1 MKRIVL
7 FGDST
12 MMGFRD
18 GKASDTLAKR
28 IRKDFPGYEVIN
40 MSISGYKTN
49 NAMTRV
55 DRIKRLNPKIVIIG
69 FGANDISTDDEIKP
83 GKFASNL
90 NSIIETLGR
99 ERIILLSPPYID
111 WLKDPTR
118 PWTRQLQFELV
129 TEHLSKQLDISYI
142 DLLHKMANC
151 ANLKELLQADGLHFT
166 KQGYNLLEDELI
178 PEIKATLIK
187 QNELVSN

>member
-18 GKASDTLAKR
+18 GKASDILAKC

-40 MSISGYKTN
+40 MSISDYKTN

-55 DRIKRLNPKIVIIG
+55 DRVKRLDPAVVILG
-69 FGANDISTDDEIKP
+69 FGVNDISTDDEIKP
-83 GKFASNL
+83 GKFAANL
-90 NSIIETLGR
+90 TNIIETLGSSKV
-99 ERIILLSPPYID
+99 ILLSPPYID
-111 WLKDPTR
+111 WIKDPTR

-129 TEHLSKQLDISYI
+129 TEHLSKQLDVSYI
-142 DLLHKMANC
+142 DLLHDMANC
-151 ANLKELLQADGLHFT
+151 DNLNDLLQADGLHFT
-166 KQGYNLLEDELI
+166 KQGYSLLEDELI
-178 PEIKATLIK
+178 PEIKATLTN
-187 QNELVSN
+187 QLVSN

>member
-40 MSISGYKTN
+40 MSISDYKTN
-49 NAMTRV
+49 NAMARV
-55 DRIKRLNPKIVIIG
+55 DRIKRLDPAVVILG

-83 GKFASNL
+83 GKFAANL
-90 NSIIETLGR
+90 TNIIVTLGT
-99 ERIILLSPPYID
+99 ERVMLLSPPYID

-129 TEHLSKQLDISYI
+129 TEHLSKQLDVSYI
-142 DLLHKMANC
+142 DILHDMANC

-166 KQGYNLLEDELI
+166 KQGYNLLEDELR
-178 PEIKATLIK
+178 PEIKATLTK
-187 QNELVSN
+187 RKFKVSV

>member
-12 MMGFRD
+12 LMGLRD
-18 GKASDTLAKR
+18 GKATDTLAKR
-28 IRKDFPGYEVIN
+28 IRKDFQGYEVIN
-40 MSISGYKTN
+40 MSIADYKTN

-55 DRIKRLNPKIVIIG
+55 DRVKKLDPRIIILG
-69 FGANDISTDDEIKP
+69 FGINDISVDDEIKP
-83 GKFASNL
+83 GKFAANL
-90 NSIIETLGR
+90 MSMIDTLGSQKV
-99 ERIILLSPPYID
+99 ILLSPPFAD
-111 WLKDPTR
+111 WRKNPKQ

-129 TEHLSKQLDISYI
+129 TEHLSKQLDVSYI
-142 DLLHKMANC
+142 DLLHDMANS
-151 ANLKELLQADGLHFT
+151 ANLDDLLQTDGLHFT

-178 PEIKATLIK
+178 PEIKATLAK

>member
-12 MMGFRD
+12 LMGFRD
-18 GKASDTLAKR
+18 GKASDTLAKS

-40 MSISGYKTN
+40 MSIADYKTN

-55 DRIKRLNPKIVIIG
+55 DRVKRLDPAIVILG

-83 GKFASNL
+83 GKFAANL
-90 NSIIETLGR
+90 CSIIDTLGNQR
-99 ERIILLSPPYID
+99 VILLSPPYID
-111 WLKDPTR
+111 WRINPTR

-129 TEHLSKQLDISYI
+129 TEHLSKQLDVSYI
-142 DLLHKMANC
+142 DILHDMANRTD
-151 ANLKELLQADGLHFT
+151 LKELLQSDGLHFT

-178 PEIKATLIK
+178 PEIKATLAK
-187 QNELVSN
+187 SKELVSN

>member
-12 MMGFRD
+12 LMGFRN
-18 GKASDTLAKR
+18 GKPSDTLAKR
-28 IRKDFPGYEVIN
+28 IRKDFQGYEVIN
-40 MSISGYKTN
+40 MSIADYKTN

-55 DRIKRLNPKIVIIG
+55 DRIKRLDPKVIILG
-69 FGANDISTDDEIKP
+69 FGVNDISIDDEIKP
-83 GKFASNL
+83 GKFAANL
-90 NSIIETLGR
+90 TNIIETLGSQK
-99 ERIILLSPPYID
+99 IILLSPPFTD
-111 WLKDPTR
+111 WRKDSSR

-129 TEHLSKQLDISYI
+129 TEHLSKQLDVSYI
-142 DLLHKMANC
+142 DLLHKMANTN
-151 ANLKELLQADGLHFT
+151 NLNELLQADGLYFT

-178 PEIKATLIK
+178 PEIKATLAN

>member
-12 MMGFRD
+12 LMGFRD

-28 IRKDFPGYEVIN
+28 IRKDFPGHEVIN
-40 MSISGYKTN
+40 MSISDYKTN

-55 DRIKRLNPKIVIIG
+55 ERIKRLNPRVVILG
-69 FGANDISTDDEIKP
+69 FGFNDISINDEIKP

-90 NSIIETLGR
+90 TSIIETIGSDKV
-99 ERIILLSPPYID
+99 ILLSPPFID
-111 WLKDPTR
+111 WVKNPSR

-129 TEHLSKQLDISYI
+129 TEHLSKQLDVSYI
-142 DLLHKMANC
+142 DILHSMAHS
-151 ANLKELLQADGLHFT
+151 ANLSELLQADGLHFT

-178 PEIKATLIK
+178 PEIKATLAK
-187 QNELVSN
+187 NSELVSN

>member
-12 MMGFRD
+12 MMGFQD

-40 MSISGYKTN
+40 MSISDYKTN

-55 DRIKRLNPKIVIIG
+55 DRVARLDPAIVILG

-83 GKFASNL
+83 GKFAANL
-90 NSIIETLGR
+90 TNIITTIGSDR
-99 ERIILLSPPYID
+99 VILLSPPYID
-111 WLKDPTR
+111 WIKDPTR

-129 TEHLSKQLDISYI
+129 TEHLSKQLDVSYI
-142 DLLHKMANC
+142 DLLHDMTNC
-151 ANLKELLQADGLHFT
+151 ANLKELLQTDGLHFT
-166 KQGYNLLEDELI
+166 QQGYNLLEDELI
-178 PEIKATLIK
+178 PEIKATLAK
-187 QNELVSN
+187 QSELVSN

>member
-18 GKASDTLAKR
+18 GKASDILAKR

-40 MSISGYKTN
+40 MSISDYKTN

-55 DRIKRLNPKIVIIG
+55 DRVKRLDPAVVILG
-69 FGANDISTDDEIKP
+69 FGVNDISTDDEIKP
-83 GKFASNL
+83 GKFAANL
-90 NSIIETLGR
+90 TNIIETLGSSKV
-99 ERIILLSPPYID
+99 ILLSPPYID
-111 WLKDPTR
+111 RIKDPTR

-129 TEHLSKQLDISYI
+129 TEHLSKQLDVSYI
-142 DLLHKMANC
+142 DLLHNMANS
-151 ANLKELLQADGLHFT
+151 ANLDGLLQADGLHFT

-178 PEIKATLIK
+178 PEIKATLAK

>member
-12 MMGFRD
+12 LMGFRN
-18 GKASDTLAKR
+18 GKPSDTLAKR
-28 IRKDFPGYEVIN
+28 IRKDFQGYEVIN
-40 MSISGYKTN
+40 MSIADYKTN

-55 DRIKRLNPKIVIIG
+55 DRIKRLDPKVIILG
-69 FGANDISTDDEIKP
+69 FGVNDISIDDEIKP
-83 GKFASNL
+83 GKFAANL
-90 NSIIETLGR
+90 TNIIETLGSQK
-99 ERIILLSPPYID
+99 IILLSPPFTD
-111 WLKDPTR
+111 WHKDSSR

-129 TEHLSKQLDISYI
+129 TEHLSKQLDVSYI
-142 DLLHKMANC
+142 DLLHKMANTN
-151 ANLKELLQADGLHFT
+151 NLNELLQADGLHFT

-178 PEIKATLIK
+178 PEIKATLAN

>member
-7 FGDST
+7 FGDSI
-12 MMGFRD
+12 MAGFFN
-18 GKASDTLAKR
+18 GHVNDTLTKR
-28 IRKDFPGYEVIN
+28 IKRSFPDYDVVN
-40 MSISGYKTN
+40 MSTPGYKTN

-55 DRIKRLNPKIVIIG
+55 DRIKKLKPSIVIIG

-83 GKFASNL
+83 GKYASNL
-90 NSIIETLGR
+90 TNIIENLGS
-99 ERIILLSPPYID
+99 EKVILLSTPYID

-129 TEHLSKQLDISYI
+129 TEHLSKQLDVSYI
-142 DLLHKMANC
+142 DLLHDMARC
-151 ANLKELLQADGLHFT
+151 DNLNELLQADGLHFT

-178 PEIKATLIK
+178 PEIKATLNK
-187 QNELVSN
+187 QNDLVSN

>member
-18 GKASDTLAKR
+18 GKAKDTLAKS
-28 IRKDFPGYEVIN
+28 IRKDFPGHEVIN
-40 MSISGYKTN
+40 MSISDYKTN
-49 NAMTRV
+49 NAMARV
-55 DRIKRLNPKIVIIG
+55 DRIKRLDPAVVILG

-83 GKFASNL
+83 GKFAANL
-90 NSIIETLGR
+90 TNIIVTLGT
-99 ERIILLSPPYID
+99 ERVILLSPPYID

-129 TEHLSKQLDISYI
+129 TEHLSKQLDVSYI
-142 DLLHKMANC
+142 DILHDMANC

-178 PEIKATLIK
+178 PEIKATLTK
-187 QNELVSN
+187 RKFKVSV

>member
-12 MMGFRD
+12 LMGLRD
-18 GKASDTLAKR
+18 GKATDTLAKR
-28 IRKDFPGYEVIN
+28 IRKDFQGYEVIN
-40 MSISGYKTN
+40 MSIADYKTN

-55 DRIKRLNPKIVIIG
+55 DRVRKLNPRIVILG
-69 FGANDISTDDEIKP
+69 FGINDISVDDEIKP
-83 GKFASNL
+83 GKFAANL
-90 NSIIETLGR
+90 MSMIDLLGNQR
-99 ERIILLSPPYID
+99 VILLSPPFTD
-111 WLKDPTR
+111 WRKDPKR

-129 TEHLSKQLDISYI
+129 TEHLSKQLDVSYI
-142 DLLHKMANC
+142 DLLHNMANS
-151 ANLKELLQADGLHFT
+151 ANLDGLLQADGLHFT

-178 PEIKATLIK
+178 PEIKATLAK

>member
-28 IRKDFPGYEVIN
+28 IRLDFPGYEVIN
-40 MSISGYKTN
+40 MSISDYKTN
-49 NAMTRV
+49 NAMARV
-55 DRIKRLNPKIVIIG
+55 DRIKRLDPAIVILG

-83 GKFASNL
+83 GKFAANL
-90 NSIIETLGR
+90 TNIIVTLGT
-99 ERIILLSPPYID
+99 ERVILLSPPYID

-142 DLLHKMANC
+142 DLLHDMANC

-178 PEIKATLIK
+178 PEIKATLTK
-187 QNELVSN
+187 QKMKVSV

>member
-18 GKASDTLAKR
+18 GKASDILAKC

-40 MSISGYKTN
+40 MSISDYKTN

-55 DRIKRLNPKIVIIG
+55 DRVKRLNPAVVILG
-69 FGANDISTDDEIKP
+69 FGVNDISTDDEIKP
-83 GKFASNL
+83 GKFAANL
-90 NSIIETLGR
+90 TNIIETLGSNKV
-99 ERIILLSPPYID
+99 ILLSPPYID
-111 WLKDPTR
+111 WIKDPTR

-129 TEHLSKQLDISYI
+129 TEHLSKQLDVSYI
-142 DLLHKMANC
+142 DLLHDMANC
-151 ANLKELLQADGLHFT
+151 DNLNDLLQADGLHFT
-166 KQGYNLLEDELI
+166 KQGYSLLEDELI
-178 PEIKATLIK
+178 PEIKATLTN
-187 QNELVSN
+187 QLVSN

>member
-12 MMGFRD
+12 MMGFRN

-28 IRKDFPGYEVIN
+28 IRNDFPGFEVIN
-40 MSISGYKTN
+40 MSISDYKTN

-55 DRIKRLNPKIVIIG
+55 DRVKKLNPAVVILG
-69 FGANDISTDDEIKP
+69 FGVNDISIDDEIKP
-83 GKFASNL
+83 GKFAANL
-90 NSIIETLGR
+90 TNIIETLGSQR
-99 ERIILLSPPYID
+99 VILLSPPYID

-129 TEHLSKQLDISYI
+129 TEHLSKQLNVPYI
-142 DLLHKMANC
+142 DLLHDMANC
-151 ANLKELLQADGLHFT
+151 TDPKELLQEDGLHFT
-166 KQGYNLLEDELI
+166 KQGYNLLEDDLI
-178 PEIKATLIK
+178 PEIKATLTDV
-187 QNELVSN
+187 LVSN

>member
-18 GKASDTLAKR
+18 GKASDILAKC

-40 MSISGYKTN
+40 MSISDYKTN

-55 DRIKRLNPKIVIIG
+55 DRVKRLNPAVVILG
-69 FGANDISTDDEIKP
+69 FGVNDISTDDEIKP
-83 GKFASNL
+83 GKFAANL
-90 NSIIETLGR
+90 TNIIETLGSSKV
-99 ERIILLSPPYID
+99 ILLSPPYID
-111 WLKDPTR
+111 WIKDPTR

-129 TEHLSKQLDISYI
+129 TEHLSKQLDVSYI
-142 DLLHKMANC
+142 DLLHDMANC
-151 ANLKELLQADGLHFT
+151 DNLNDLLQADGLHFT
-166 KQGYNLLEDELI
+166 KQGYSLLEDELI
-178 PEIKATLIK
+178 PEIKATLTN
-187 QNELVSN
+187 QLVSN